1 MTREEKLYSMTMKA
15 LILEAEKIGV
25 KIDKKGSKQ
34 KAVEKMLAAENA
46 LTKVEEKEEVVEIP
60 STEKEV
66 MIDGTQEPEPVE
78 VEEPKQ
84 KKQKKERKEKKEK
97 INTFTIVSDV
107 LASLEDVTFTITPQG
122 KGMSIKKGGKKVVE
136 LWKRAERVRMYIGED
151 NLEKINSDLLEN
163 ITDNPG
169 MKKYN
174 KSVYIPMANIEKVLK
189 SIL

>member
-66 MIDGTQEPEPVE
+66 MIDGIQEPEPVE

-84 KKQKKERKEKKEK
+84 KKERKEKKEK
-97 INTFTIVSDV
+97 VNTFTLVSDV
-107 LASLEDVTFTITPQG
+107 LASLEGVTFTITPQG
-122 KGMSIKKGGKKVVE
+122 KGMSVKKDGKKVVE